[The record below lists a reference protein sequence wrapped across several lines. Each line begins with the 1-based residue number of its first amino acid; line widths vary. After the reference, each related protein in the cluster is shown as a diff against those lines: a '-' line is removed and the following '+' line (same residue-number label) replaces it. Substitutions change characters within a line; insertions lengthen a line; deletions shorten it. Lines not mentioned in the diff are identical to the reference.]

1 VVVAVPLVGVM
12 QVPCHQVVDMVSVW
26 NGFMTASRTMDMR
39 RLVRSAGM
47 LGRAD
52 PGIARAHLDGVLVD
66 VVAVHAVQVPVV
78 QVIHMVAMKNGLV
91 AAAGPVYMSVGFV
104 DRMFVVHR
112 RYSTSL
118 PDRRLWRKRR
128 AEERSGRSLRP
139 PEIRYQNDAFSPSCQ
154 LRASPAV
161 AVILPKALLVGEV
174 LGVEKF
180 VWLNAL

>member
-1 VVVAVPLVGVM
+1 MRVMEVPGD
-12 QVPCHQVVDMVSVW
+12 QVVDMVSVG

-39 RLVRSAGM
+39 RLVPSASM
-47 LGRAD
+47 FGRAD
-52 PGIARAHLDGVLVD
+52 LGIARAHLDGVLVD

-91 AAAGPVYMSVGFV
+91 AAAGPMYMSVSFV

-112 RYSTSL
+112 RDTTSL
-118 PDRRLWRKRR
+118 PDRRLRCKRR
-128 AEERSGRSLRP
+128 AEKRSGRSLRP
-139 PEIRYQNDAFSPSCQ
+139 PGIHYQNDAFSPSCQ

-161 AVILPKALLVGEV
+161 AVILPKALLVGVV

-180 VWLNAL
+180 V